1 MISTEIKHK
10 YKYKLDKALII
21 CGVINWKIMIKIQAT
36 SMTTGSKKWFIMSD
50 EDYKKRY
57 THYPA
62 WSFND
67 NTKTSNIHEPE

>member
-1 MISTEIKHK
+1 
-10 YKYKLDKALII
+10 
-21 CGVINWKIMIKIQAT
+21 MIKIQAT

-67 NTKTSNIHEPE
+67 STHTYIGQPMIEETLKAFNCG